1 MYKRRVTMGADRTAI
16 VDRIVAN
23 GCSRTLY
30 CNVYD
35 ALVRLKCDVSSLVN
49 PDTEHYKLR
58 FGIENNV
65 TFDPCATL
73 LATIFET
80 FPIEVLECVAN
91 ILEAPYPCDFD
102 SDCDENS
109 DDHWD
114 TGYDSC

>member
-1 MYKRRVTMGADRTAI
+1 MAQAGLAMDASRAAI
-16 VDRIVAN
+16 VGRIVAN
-23 GCSRTLY
+23 GHSRTLY

-35 ALVRLKCDVSSLVN
+35 ALVRLGCDVSGLVN

-58 FGIENNV
+58 LGIENNV
-65 TFDPCATL
+65 AVDPCSTL

-80 FPIEVLECVAN
+80 YPTEVLGCVAN

-102 SDCDENS
+102 SDTDTDS
-109 DDHWD
+109 DDRWD